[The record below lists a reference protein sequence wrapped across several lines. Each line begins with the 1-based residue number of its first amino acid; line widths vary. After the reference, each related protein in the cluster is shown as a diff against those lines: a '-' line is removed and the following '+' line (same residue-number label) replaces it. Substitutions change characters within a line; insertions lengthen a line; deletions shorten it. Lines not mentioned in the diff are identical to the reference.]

1 MTSVMPFS
9 RVSVN
14 SVCDGVDTLL
24 SCWLYDEAE
33 MRGV

>member
-9 RVSVN
+9 LVGVVF
-14 SVCDGVDTLL
+14 VCDGVDTLFA
-24 SCWLYDEAE
+24 CWLYDEAE